1 MLWKLDEFWC
11 SPPLTSSSHGRES
24 NLFISCEWMVCGSGP
39 VLYVP
44 LTYVNILFEEYH
56 VELLWGWWYT
66 RALVL
71 LHSLFMSPVNTGI
84 CVQSN
89 HSNVTKPPLR
99 RRSNNH
105 HTLGAA
111 IILKYSQFPCLI
123 RPRSRLQFDWQ
134 PHTRPTYYDPLWRPL
149 LTVYLSITHPATERT
164 TGSGPININPR
175 SYTHGMVIIIIIII
189 YLRVSKYLVFQ
200 RILDILCTN
209 TLDITTTPPHLL
221 SDGQILIDDSPLL
234 PLLQCCIRIYLAG
247 E

>member
-1 MLWKLDEFWC
+1 
-11 SPPLTSSSHGRES
+11 
-24 NLFISCEWMVCGSGP
+24 
-39 VLYVP
+39 
-44 LTYVNILFEEYH
+44 
-56 VELLWGWWYT
+56 
-66 RALVL
+66 
-71 LHSLFMSPVNTGI
+71 MSPVNTGI

-89 HSNVTKPPLR
+89 HSNVTKPPSR

-149 LTVYLSITHPATERT
+149 LTVYLSITHPATEY
-164 TGSGPININPR
+164 INPR
-175 SYTHGMVIIIIIII
+175 SYTHGMVIIIII

-209 TLDITTTPPHLL
+209 TLDITTTPPHLS
-221 SDGQILIDDSPLL
+221 SDRQILIDDSPLL